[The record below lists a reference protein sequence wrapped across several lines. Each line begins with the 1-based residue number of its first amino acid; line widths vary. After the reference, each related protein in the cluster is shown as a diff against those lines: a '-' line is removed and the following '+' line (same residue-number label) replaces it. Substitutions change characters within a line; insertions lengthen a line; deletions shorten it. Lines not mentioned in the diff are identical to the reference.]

1 MPLRPS
7 RRFRR
12 AAVRVYNRRFKP
24 SVSFSRAIVYHM
36 ALFWRRKKEDRFVT
50 LGLNQPAAAEESTEP
65 KGDAAEPRLEP
76 PAGSTAAER
85 AREPVAPP
93 PAVEPVAT
101 GAQPDPQPAAQTD
114 LTGTRKEEVIESA
127 PPRAA
132 QTETA
137 APTPARPDLSAR
149 PAPPPKPAAPARSAF
164 SSSSILGL
172 NRSEEELQAEI
183 ESLEQAYS
191 ARFARAISATRES
204 LSEKIDTVFQ
214 GRKVI
219 DAALLDELEEALIAA
234 DIGVPVTLHI
244 LDKVRRGISRKE
256 ISDIEALKGAI
267 KNELLSILQESEKRG
282 VASEEGVPENV
293 TPYVIMVVGV
303 NGVGKTTTIG
313 KLAQRIK
320 AEGNDVLICAADT
333 FRAAASD
340 QLAIWAERTGVPL
353 IQQKH
358 GTDPAAVLFDA
369 LKAAKARRSD
379 VLIVDTAGRLHN
391 KSNLMAELEKMKRVA
406 GREVEGA
413 PHETLLVLDAVT
425 GQNGLEQARQ
435 FLKTANV
442 TGIVL
447 TKLDGTAKG
456 GIAVAIAKELGL
468 PIRYAG
474 IGEKVD
480 DLVVFDSE
488 QYVNGLFA

>member
-1 MPLRPS
+1 
-7 RRFRR
+7 
-12 AAVRVYNRRFKP
+12 
-24 SVSFSRAIVYHM
+24 M
-36 ALFWRRKKEDRFVT
+36 AFWRRKSNDRYIT
-50 LGLNQPAAAEESTEP
+50 LGLSDPAP
-65 KGDAAEPRLEP
+65 
-76 PAGSTAAER
+76 
-85 AREPVAPP
+85 
-93 PAVEPVAT
+93 
-101 GAQPDPQPAAQTD
+101 AQPKEATDASGARLQP
-114 LTGTRKEEVIESA
+114 
-127 PPRAA
+127 P
-132 QTETA
+132 A
-137 APTPARPDLSAR
+137 APTPPPPSATASSSTLIEPTATGGAPTPLPNAAAGGTAPAVGASAEATRPPAPSPPRPPASESAR
-149 PAPPPKPAAPARSAF
+149 DRVEPSRARTPPPRPVPSRSPF
-164 SSSSILGL
+164 QSSVLGL
-172 NRSEEELQAEI
+172 DRSEEELQAEI
-183 ESLEQAYS
+183 ESLEQTYAV
-191 ARFARAISATRES
+191 RFQRAVEKTRES
-204 LSEKIDTVFQ
+204 LSERIDTVFQ
-214 GRKVI
+214 GRKII
-219 DAALLDELEEALIAA
+219 DAELLDELEEALIAA
-234 DIGVPVTLHI
+234 DIGVETTLSI
-244 LDKVRRGISRKE
+244 LETVRRGVTRKE
-256 ISDIEALKGAI
+256 INDIDALKASI
-267 KNELLSILQESEKRG
+267 KNELLTILRASEREG
-282 VASEEGVPENV
+282 VASETSVPESV
-293 TPYVIMVVGV
+293 APYVMMIVGV

-369 LKAAKARRSD
+369 LKAAKARGSD

-435 FLKTANV
+435 FLKVAGV

-456 GIAVAIAKELGL
+456 GIAVAIARELNL

-480 DLVVFDSE
+480 DLVVFDPE
-488 QYVNGLFA
+488 VYVNSLFS

>member
-1 MPLRPS
+1 
-7 RRFRR
+7 
-12 AAVRVYNRRFKP
+12 
-24 SVSFSRAIVYHM
+24 M
-36 ALFWRRKKEDRFVT
+36 AFWRRKKEDRYIT
-50 LGLNQPAAAEESTEP
+50 LGLNQPAAEP
-65 KGDAAEPRLEP
+65 EQPAAAEAKLEP
-76 PAGSTAAER
+76 PAGADAA
-85 AREPVAPP
+85 AREPLSVP
-93 PAVEPVAT
+93 PAVEPVPT
-101 GAQPDPQPAAQTD
+101 GAPPAPQPAAESGLTD
-114 LTGTRKEEVIESA
+114 ARDRQVIETPLPTSA
-127 PPRAA
+127 PTSVEVGQREQQTAPR
-132 QTETA
+132 Q
-137 APTPARPDLSAR
+137 PAR
-149 PAPPPKPAAPARSAF
+149 APSAF

-172 NRSEEELQAEI
+172 NRTDEELQAEI
-183 ESLEQAYS
+183 EALEQTYA
-191 ARFARAISATRES
+191 ARFTRAISATRES
-204 LSEKIDTVFQ
+204 LSEKIDSVFEN
-214 GRKVI
+214 RKQI

-234 DIGVPVTLHI
+234 DLGVTTTLEI

-256 ISDIEALKGAI
+256 IGDIEALKAAL
-267 KNELLSILQESEKRG
+267 KSELLNILRDSERKG
-282 VASEEGVPENV
+282 VASEENV
-293 TPYVIMVVGV
+293 DEAIVPYVIMVVGV

-353 IQQKH
+353 IQQKS

-369 LKAAKARRSD
+369 LKAAKARKSD

-413 PHETLLVLDAVT
+413 PHETLLVVDAVT

-456 GIAVAIAKELGL
+456 GIAVAIAKELNL

-480 DLVVFDSE
+480 DLVVFD
-488 QYVNGLFA
+488 

>member
-1 MPLRPS
+1 MG
-7 RRFRR
+7 
-12 AAVRVYNRRFKP
+12 
-24 SVSFSRAIVYHM
+24 
-36 ALFWRRKKEDRFVT
+36 LFWRRKKEDRFVT
-50 LGLNQPAAAEESTEP
+50 LGLTEAAAEQALEKKQE
-65 KGDAAEPRLEP
+65 AAPLEP
-76 PAGSTAAER
+76 PAGAA
-85 AREPVAPP
+85 ARGATVNP
-93 PAVEPVAT
+93 PAVEPVPT
-101 GAQPDPQPAAQTD
+101 GATPTPQPAVETG
-114 LTGTRKEEVIESA
+114 LTEARKEEVIEQPRTA
-127 PPRAA
+127 RAA
-132 QTETA
+132 Q
-137 APTPARPDLSAR
+137 PDARDSAR
-149 PAPPPKPAAPARSAF
+149 ERDSGRERESEREREAARERATVPQEPSARQATRPAVRSSF
-164 SSSSILGL
+164 SSSILGL
-172 NRSEEELQAEI
+172 DRSAEELQAEI
-183 ESLEQAYS
+183 EALEQTYA
-191 ARFARAISATRES
+191 ARFSRAIEATRES

-214 GRKVI
+214 NRKQI
-219 DAALLDELEEALIAA
+219 DADLLDELEEALIAA
-234 DIGVPVTLHI
+234 DLGVQTTLEI
-244 LDKVRRGISRKE
+244 LDRVRRAVSRKE
-256 ISDIEALKGAI
+256 IGDIAALKGAL
-267 KNELLSILQESEKRG
+267 KNELLTILRESEKKG
-282 VASEEGVPENV
+282 VASEESVPESV
-293 TPYVIMVVGV
+293 APYVIMVVGV

-353 IQQKH
+353 IQQKQ

-391 KSNLMAELEKMKRVA
+391 KANLMAELEKMKRVA
-406 GREVEGA
+406 AREVEGA

-435 FLKTANV
+435 FLKTAGV

-456 GIAVAIAKELGL
+456 GIAVAISKELGL

-480 DLVVFDSE
+480 DLVVFDPE

>member
-1 MPLRPS
+1 
-7 RRFRR
+7 
-12 AAVRVYNRRFKP
+12 
-24 SVSFSRAIVYHM
+24 M
-36 ALFWRRKKEDRFVT
+36 AFWRRKKEDRYVT
-50 LGLNQPAAAEESTEP
+50 LGLNQPAAPTEDV
-65 KGDAAEPRLEP
+65 KLEP
-76 PAGSTAAER
+76 PAGADAATR
-85 AREPVAPP
+85 AHEPIAAP
-93 PAVEPVAT
+93 PAVEPVPT
-101 GAQPDPQPAAQTD
+101 GAAPAPQPAAAAG
-114 LTGTRKEEVIESA
+114 LTGARQPEVIETPPPAAA
-127 PPRAA
+127 PPPSRPV
-132 QTETA
+132 QEKPPQ
-137 APTPARPDLSAR
+137 APR
-149 PAPPPKPAAPARSAF
+149 PAPARTSSAF

-172 NRSEEELQAEI
+172 NRTEEELQAEI
-183 ESLEQAYS
+183 EALEQTYAT
-191 ARFARAISATRES
+191 RFSRAIAATRES
-204 LSEKIDTVFQ
+204 LSEKIDKVFEN
-214 GRKVI
+214 RKQI
-219 DAALLDELEEALIAA
+219 DAQLLDELEEALIAA
-234 DIGVPVTLHI
+234 DLGVTTTLEI

-256 ISDIEALKGAI
+256 IGDIEALKLAL
-267 KNELLSILQESEKRG
+267 KTELLDILRESERKG
-282 VASEEGVPENV
+282 VATEESVDEAIV
-293 TPYVIMVVGV
+293 PYVIMVVGV

-353 IQQKH
+353 IQQKS

-369 LKAAKARRSD
+369 LKAAKARKSD

-413 PHETLLVLDAVT
+413 PHETLLVVDAVT

-435 FLKTANV
+435 FLKTAGV

-456 GIAVAIAKELGL
+456 GIAVAISKELGL

-474 IGEKVD
+474 IGERVD
-480 DLVVFDSE
+480 DLVVFDPE

>member
-1 MPLRPS
+1 
-7 RRFRR
+7 
-12 AAVRVYNRRFKP
+12 
-24 SVSFSRAIVYHM
+24 M
-36 ALFWRRKKEDRFVT
+36 AFWRRKKEDRYIT
-50 LGLNQPAAAEESTEP
+50 LGLNEPSAE
-65 KGDAAEPRLEP
+65 ALAEKPEAEARLEP
-76 PAGSTAAER
+76 PAGADGSTQ
-85 AREPVAPP
+85 ARETVAVP
-93 PAVEPVAT
+93 PAVEPVPT
-101 GAQPDPQPAAQTD
+101 GAQPAPQPASESGLTD
-114 LTGTRKEEVIESA
+114 ARKAEVIET
-127 PPRAA
+127 PRPA
-132 QTETA
+132 A
-137 APTPARPDLSAR
+137 APTPVETGQREQQT
-149 PAPPPKPAAPARSAF
+149 APQPPQPVQATPPQPPKTAPARASSAF

-172 NRSEEELQAEI
+172 NRTDEELQAEI
-183 ESLEQAYS
+183 EALEQTYAT
-191 ARFARAISATRES
+191 RFTRAIAATRES
-204 LSEKIDTVFQ
+204 LSEKIDKVFEN
-214 GRKVI
+214 RKQI
-219 DAALLDELEEALIAA
+219 DAQLLDELEEALIAA
-234 DIGVPVTLHI
+234 DLGVTTTLEL
-244 LDKVRRGISRKE
+244 LDKIRRGISRKE
-256 ISDIEALKGAI
+256 IGDIAALKLAL
-267 KNELLSILQESEKRG
+267 KTELLNILRDSERKG
-282 VASEEGVPENV
+282 VATEESVDDAIV
-293 TPYVIMVVGV
+293 PYVIMVVGV

-353 IQQKH
+353 IQQKS

-369 LKAAKARRSD
+369 LKAAKARKSD

-413 PHETLLVLDAVT
+413 PHETLLVVDAVT

-435 FLKTANV
+435 FLKTAGV

-456 GIAVAIAKELGL
+456 GIAVAISKELGL

-480 DLVVFDSE
+480 DLVVFDPE